1 MSDQLP
7 LAIVMDDAATFD
19 NFFQMPQNQEAVA
32 YLQSLLSPEQGV
44 LGAYLWGGAGTGKSH
59 LLQAI
64 CHESDEQARYIP
76 LGELLNYP
84 PEAVLE
90 ACELPPLVVID
101 DVHRLAGNTAWQE
114 ALFHLF
120 NRRRDHGRPMVY
132 AGNCAPGALS
142 GVLPDFCSRLA
153 SLMVYRLPNYDE
165 QALGQLLGF
174 RGALRGIRLS
184 PEVIRYIMARVPRT
198 SMAVMSL
205 LDRID
210 EVTLAHKRSLTIPLL
225 QELKLLSMGR

>member
-19 NFFQMPQNQEAVA
+19 NFLRTPQNQEALACLHSV
-32 YLQSLLSPEQGV
+32 LSVEQAA
-44 LGAYLWGGAGTGKSH
+44 GAYLWGGPGAGKSH
-59 LLQAI
+59 LLQAV
-64 CHESDEQARYIP
+64 CHEGDGRSLYLP

-84 PEAVLE
+84 PAAVLE
-90 ACELPPLVVID
+90 ACETTPLVVID
-101 DVHRLAGNTAWQE
+101 DVHFLKGHTAWQE

-132 AGNCAPGALS
+132 ASQCAPAALVD
-142 GVLPDFCSRLA
+142 VLPDLCSRLA
-153 SLMVYRLPNYDE
+153 SLTVYRLPDHDE
-165 QALGQLLGF
+165 QTLEQLLAF
-174 RGALRGIRLS
+174 RGGLRGIRLS

-198 SMAVMSL
+198 TTAVMTL

-210 EVTLAHKRSLTIPLL
+210 EATLTHKRPVTIPLL
-225 QELKLLSMGR
+225 QDLKLLSLDR